1 MKKII
6 KIMLCITLALTLCA
20 CGKKEEITSKQAKKI
35 FESNSFSVYDST
47 SQMEDKDIKSII
59 SANNGKFQVEFTVYN
74 NEDGAKKLYD
84 VNKKY
89 FENSNKTKGSE
100 VSSDGYIKY
109 VQKLSDTYNVIE
121 KVGNSVLYVST
132 SIEYKNEVKDII
144 KKLGY

>member
-1 MKKII
+1 
-6 KIMLCITLALTLCA
+6 
-20 CGKKEEITSKQAKKI
+20 
-35 FESNSFSVYDST
+35 
-47 SQMEDKDIKSII
+47 MEDKDIKSII